1 MMWTICS
8 FQRSAS
14 QWIVHGSRT
23 CCPSVRQTATCY
35 PVFKVKMAAVSNP
48 QGRSSFIFSTS
59 PTLCGQVIAT
69 SLFNVAVNCW
79 EIFWWSYMTHCGEYH
94 MVFLIRVQNILGI
107 LLKWQMCILYLKHLD
122 DEMVTFIIF
131 GSCRYHAC
139 HGLFVHFNFML
150 SWGDRKSLASE
161 DV

>member
-1 MMWTICS
+1 MLKKPQNPLIIWTICS

-14 QWIVHGSRT
+14 PWIVHGSRT

-69 SLFNVAVNCW
+69 SLFDVAVNCW
-79 EIFWWSYMTHCGEYH
+79 EIFWWSYMTPCGEYH
-94 MVFLIRVQNILGI
+94 MVFLIRVQNLLGI
-107 LLKWQMCILYLKHLD
+107 LLMWQICILYC
-122 DEMVTFIIF
+122 
-131 GSCRYHAC
+131 SCRHHVNLIHAS
-139 HGLFVHFNFML
+139 HGLLVHFAFMV
-150 SWGDRKSLASE
+150 SGVDRKSLTSE

>member
-1 MMWTICS
+1 MLKKPQNPLMMWTICS

-14 QWIVHGSRT
+14 RWIVHGSRT

-94 MVFLIRVQNILGI
+94 NHGVSNKSLKRIRNFAGVTNVHTLF
-107 LLKWQMCILYLKHLD
+107 KHLD
-122 DEMVTFIIF
+122 DEMVT
-131 GSCRYHAC
+131 
-139 HGLFVHFNFML
+139 
-150 SWGDRKSLASE
+150 
-161 DV
+161 